1 MVAGIPAKAKAL
13 KGGGERGGVRLL
25 CGCLS
30 VAHYMMS
37 SCCADLTGMLAQPW
51 QQQRQTAIFPASQL
65 IQPVFFMLL
74 GVSPFGRGKGGSSL
88 DAPQHPP
95 LTADRGACQALAAA
109 PFLPVC

>member
-1 MVAGIPAKAKAL
+1 
-13 KGGGERGGVRLL
+13 
-25 CGCLS
+25 
-30 VAHYMMS
+30 MS

-74 GVSPFGRGKGGSSL
+74 GMSPFGRGKGGSSL